1 VFNVDIGDL
10 PNKAGESVLNQYQNK
25 FKYKKFYNVE
35 TGEVTNQQH
44 ITSMVEDYWFANRS
58 GGKGTTV
65 ETIDET
71 GNLGE
76 LGDIIY
82 FYKKLYKALKIPANR
97 IPFQTEIDG
106 TFDFSSTT
114 VTKDD
119 LKFFMFISKIRKV
132 YSSMFKK
139 ILQREVI
146 SSGILT
152 AAEWTD
158 YEDKIEVQFINENKF
173 IEKMSL
179 DAWTSKLDLYATAK
193 DFAGNVFSYNKTMKL
208 VFGMTDLEI
217 EENLKEIAAEKK
229 NKLFKDFY
237 ANPDEDA

>member
-1 VFNVDIGDL
+1 
-10 PNKAGESVLNQYQNK
+10 
-25 FKYKKFYNVE
+25 
-35 TGEVTNQQH
+35 
-44 ITSMVEDYWFANRS
+44 
-58 GGKGTTV
+58 
-65 ETIDET
+65 
-71 GNLGE
+71 
-76 LGDIIY
+76 
-82 FYKKLYKALKIPANR
+82 
-97 IPFQTEIDG
+97 
-106 TFDFSSTT
+106 
-114 VTKDD
+114 
-119 LKFFMFISKIRKV
+119 
-132 YSSMFKK
+132 MFKK